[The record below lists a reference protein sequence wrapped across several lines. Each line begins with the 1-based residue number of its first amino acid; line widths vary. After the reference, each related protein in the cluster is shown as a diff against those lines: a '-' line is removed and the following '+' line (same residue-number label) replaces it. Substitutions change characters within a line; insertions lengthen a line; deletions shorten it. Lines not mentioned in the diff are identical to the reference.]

1 MNAAIRRR
9 QGGIIAALRA
19 KRIRSSVSQRG
30 LAAVLGAPQTSVWQW
45 ETRRRVPDARTVR
58 RWCAVLGM
66 RVPADVEVA
75 FRPDIPR
82 CRSRPAYERHRRRR
96 EDCVPCRL
104 WFNEHRRLLRAE
116 KRERGVQ

>member
-1 MNAAIRRR
+1 MNAIRRR
-9 QGGIIAALRA
+9 ADAIIAALRA
-19 KRIRSSVSQRG
+19 RRIRHRISQRRLG
-30 LAAVLGAPQTSVWQW
+30 AALGAPQTSVWQW

-58 RWCAVLGM
+58 LWHTVLGM

-82 CRSRPAYERHRRRR
+82 CRSRPAYERHRRRG
-96 EDCVPCRL
+96 EECSPCRL

-116 KRERGVQ
+116 KRERGGL